1 MNDNGSDIVGMGL
14 EGCDLFRGVVVVDTE
29 LEVVGAAN
37 NPVLA
42 RDKATGTD
50 GKIGE
55 FERLNSA
62 LGLVG
67 PDVRVSWRNQLVGMA
82 TGGKGRTICHRH
94 TIVECSENPGLV
106 RMKINALDSLTASI
120 KLALYMKRAVSCF
133 VLRTWKLEGT
143 HCATKA
149 RTLAP
154 SARLVKTIAGAEETL
169 RISGKS
175 LTLTSSFI
183 LGYWV
188 PLAAALL
195 EVERCRR
202 RRGKAAWRIP

>member
-82 TGGKGRTICHRH
+82 
-94 TIVECSENPGLV
+94 
-106 RMKINALDSLTASI
+106 
-120 KLALYMKRAVSCF
+120 
-133 VLRTWKLEGT
+133 
-143 HCATKA
+143 
-149 RTLAP
+149 
-154 SARLVKTIAGAEETL
+154 
-169 RISGKS
+169 
-175 LTLTSSFI
+175 
-183 LGYWV
+183 
-188 PLAAALL
+188 
-195 EVERCRR
+195 
-202 RRGKAAWRIP
+202 RGKERQKHMPGTYHCRV